1 MAAASPASAR
11 SACHAGPAFRVAFE
25 YALSGDLAYLSHRDE
40 LRMLRRAL
48 VRAGW
53 PLRFSR
59 GYNPIPWLSV
69 PLPRRVGVASDC
81 QLALTDLSEPRPA
94 AWLRESLAAALPRDC
109 RLGSLRAPAPGGT
122 PHAQS
127 AEYAVTLAWPAAQA
141 LAPAVERW
149 RGILEMD
156 ERRCAGGMSSP
167 PAPKCQQFLEGVALE
182 GPELRLRLRFIEQR
196 TARPS
201 EVLTEL
207 GLAPDAH
214 EYTVRLCEV
223 AWNTQ
228 CSGPALESRASKGFA
243 IGYKENHDESDE
255 EQDHE
260 ENEKDS
266 CERRLRN

>member
-11 SACHAGPAFRVAFE
+11 SASPAGPAFRVAFE
-25 YALSGDLAYLSHRDE
+25 YALGGDLAYLSHRDE

-59 GYNPIPWLSV
+59 GYNPMPWLSV

-81 QLALTDLSEPRPA
+81 QLALTELSEPRPA
-94 AWLRESLAAALPRDC
+94 AWLRDSLAAAMPRDC
-109 RLGSLRAPAPGGT
+109 RPSSLRAPAPSGT
-122 PHAQS
+122 PHPQS